1 MTPEQLIGK
10 TIEILHMA
18 GGTPNS
24 PSFPFQVGSKLVVKN
39 CKMSGSDYV
48 LFLEGTT
55 SSWHAA
61 LGHNFKIC
69 DLPSVPQV
77 KSPRWGNLETTEEWK
92 ALIGEYVEIL
102 DSRGGGGD
110 IQGKTFQVVDSD
122 LGTLKLRGHF
132 AYKGIFWHCDRNC
145 FRVVPTPTASVQ
157 DSTTT
162 RPTKEEVA
170 RRYSPGTKYTPFG
183 NDGRLRAGVVSEARY
198 EPKNNGGGSS
208 KWWVNDIPDDY
219 VFTNGN
225 WAPIVEIDTVPLI
238 PPNPISNPA
247 ARQWTDYSFEEIWE
261 EAKRRYPVGTKFT
274 SVIDSR
280 SYVVVSHET
289 PGGTK
294 DHWNKNKQVWFYAD
308 PNIPDFRANV
318 FKRNIWAEII
328 EQPKPAEPD
337 YDAILHKARND
348 YPIGCS
354 YKALIAN
361 GDVSDKIR
369 EVIRTPNWVG
379 DRQQQYIDGGIDYL
393 YVKGKWA
400 EIVTTASPT
409 APNRDDILTEA
420 IRRYPI
426 GTKVITVNS
435 DRNPHREEVV
445 NGTPRKYNDN
455 LDKIDWQGSFAFL
468 YYQGHWATIVQ
479 EVQTAEKPEVTSAE
493 AILAEAIKRYP
504 IGTKVRC
511 VTGEE
516 ETVTDTPR
524 LYPRR
529 GDKSSAQIDW
539 EDSKGFLYLPSHGN
553 RWAEILSASK
563 DPREALLDEAR
574 ERYPEGSV
582 VRCLTHGTW
591 EKIENVEG
599 HKPKWQDHLR
609 IRMGRHATRV
619 YTDGVWA
626 IRDDSQTPDKGE
638 ESTESAQ
645 ATSVTNSQAQSAAA
659 VQAITE
665 KDPRTYTIEEALEEC
680 KRRYPPGTRVIPIQG
695 GTNKPLPQDEFIV
708 RANTHK
714 IYSREDATIDLGGYH
729 GGLLYRKGT
738 WAQIVSFG
746 EAVSEEPPNVE
757 LKISTPDTKMT
768 GVKAEKIIETPL
780 VEKKKH
786 IYF

>member
-92 ALIGEYVEIL
+92 A
-102 DSRGGGGD
+102 
-110 IQGKTFQVVDSD
+110 
-122 LGTLKLRGHF
+122 
-132 AYKGIFWHCDRNC
+132 
-145 FRVVPTPTASVQ
+145 
-157 DSTTT
+157 
-162 RPTKEEVA
+162 
-170 RRYSPGTKYTPFG
+170 
-183 NDGRLRAGVVSEARY
+183 
-198 EPKNNGGGSS
+198 
-208 KWWVNDIPDDY
+208 
-219 VFTNGN
+219 
-225 WAPIVEIDTVPLI
+225 PIVEIDTVPLI

-308 PNIPDFRANV
+308 PNIPDFKANV

-337 YDAILHKARND
+337 YDAILNKARAD
-348 YPIGCS
+348 YPMRCS

-361 GDVSDKIR
+361 GDVSDKIW
-369 EVIRTPNWVG
+369 EVTRRPNWVG
-379 DRQQQYIDGGIDYL
+379 EREELRIDGGIDYL

-400 EIVTTASPT
+400 ERVDVPAPT
-409 APNRDDILTEA
+409 PEESLLDKA

-426 GTKVITVNS
+426 GTKVITVS
-435 DRNPHREEVV
+435 PDRNPHREEVV

-524 LYPRR
+524 LSPRR

-591 EKIENVEG
+591 ERIENVEG
-599 HKPKWQDHLR
+599 HKPKWQGHLR

-619 YTDGVWA
+619 YTDGIWA

-645 ATSVTNSQAQSAAA
+645 ATSATNSQAQSAAA

-695 GTNKPLPQDEFIV
+695 GTDKPLPQDQFTV
-708 RANTHK
+708 RDNTHK
-714 IYSREDATIDLGGYH
+714 IYSREDESIDLGGYH

-746 EAVSEEPPNVE
+746 EAVSEKSTNVE
-757 LKISTPDTKMT
+757 LKISTPDNKMT

>member
-48 LFLEGTT
+48 LLFEGTE
-55 SSWHAA
+55 SFWYAA
-61 LGHNFKIC
+61 LGHHFKIC

-92 ALIGEYVEIL
+92 
-102 DSRGGGGD
+102 
-110 IQGKTFQVVDSD
+110 
-122 LGTLKLRGHF
+122 
-132 AYKGIFWHCDRNC
+132 
-145 FRVVPTPTASVQ
+145 
-157 DSTTT
+157 
-162 RPTKEEVA
+162 
-170 RRYSPGTKYTPFG
+170 
-183 NDGRLRAGVVSEARY
+183 
-198 EPKNNGGGSS
+198 
-208 KWWVNDIPDDY
+208 
-219 VFTNGN
+219 
-225 WAPIVEIDTVPLI
+225 APIVEIDTVPLI

-308 PNIPDFRANV
+308 PNIPDFKANV

-337 YDAILHKARND
+337 YDAILNKARAD
-348 YPIGCS
+348 YPMRCS

-361 GDVSDKIR
+361 GDVSDKIW
-369 EVIRTPNWVG
+369 EVTCRPNWVG
-379 DRQQQYIDGGIDYL
+379 EREELRIDGGIDYL
-393 YVKGKWA
+393 YVKGKWAERVDVPAPTPEESLLDKAIRRYPIGTKVKTVNSFGFAGEETVTSTPRIIANDAIDWSSSNAYLYRCGRWA

-426 GTKVITVNS
+426 GTKVITVRP

-455 LDKIDWQGSFAFL
+455 LDKIDWQGSVAFL

-563 DPREALLDEAR
+563 DPREALLDAAR

-591 EKIENVEG
+591 ERIENVEG
-599 HKPKWQDHLR
+599 NKPKWQDHLR

-619 YTDGVWA
+619 YADGIWA

-645 ATSVTNSQAQSAAA
+645 ATSATNSQAQSAAA

-680 KRRYPPGTRVIPIQG
+680 KRRYPPGTRVIPVHG
-695 GTNKPLPQDEFIV
+695 HTKRLMPEHEFVMREGKPPKQFSS
-708 RANTHK
+708 TC
-714 IYSREDATIDLGGYH
+714 IDCGQFHEGHLYYDGY
-729 GGLLYRKGT
+729 
-738 WAQIVSFG
+738 WAKVVGAQ
-746 EAVSEEPPNVE
+746 ETVSEKSTNVE
-757 LKISTPDTKMT
+757 LKISTPDNKMT

>member
-92 ALIGEYVEIL
+92 A
-102 DSRGGGGD
+102 
-110 IQGKTFQVVDSD
+110 
-122 LGTLKLRGHF
+122 
-132 AYKGIFWHCDRNC
+132 
-145 FRVVPTPTASVQ
+145 
-157 DSTTT
+157 
-162 RPTKEEVA
+162 
-170 RRYSPGTKYTPFG
+170 
-183 NDGRLRAGVVSEARY
+183 
-198 EPKNNGGGSS
+198 
-208 KWWVNDIPDDY
+208 
-219 VFTNGN
+219 
-225 WAPIVEIDTVPLI
+225 PIVEIDTVPLI

-308 PNIPDFRANV
+308 PNIPDFKANV

-337 YDAILHKARND
+337 YDAILNKARAD
-348 YPIGCS
+348 YPMRCS

-361 GDVSDKIR
+361 GDVSDKIW
-369 EVIRTPNWVG
+369 EVTRRPNWVG
-379 DRQQQYIDGGIDYL
+379 EREELRIDGGIDYL

-400 EIVTTASPT
+400 ERVDVPAPT
-409 APNRDDILTEA
+409 PEESLLDKA

-426 GTKVITVNS
+426 GTKVITVS
-435 DRNPHREEVV
+435 PDRNPHREEVV

-524 LYPRR
+524 LSPRR

-591 EKIENVEG
+591 ERIENVEG
-599 HKPKWQDHLR
+599 NKPKWQDHLR

-619 YTDGVWA
+619 YADGIWA

-645 ATSVTNSQAQSAAA
+645 ATSATNSQAQSEAA

-695 GTNKPLPQDEFIV
+695 GTDKPLPQDQFTV
-708 RANTHK
+708 RDNTHK
-714 IYSREDATIDLGGYH
+714 IYSREDESIDLGGYH

-746 EAVSEEPPNVE
+746 EAVSEKSTNVE
-757 LKISTPDTKMT
+757 LKISTPDNKMT

>member
-10 TIEILHMA
+10 TVEILHMA

-48 LFLEGTT
+48 LLFEGTE
-55 SSWHAA
+55 SFWYAA
-61 LGHNFKIC
+61 LGHHFKIC

-183 NDGRLRAGVVSEARY
+183 NDGRLRAGIVSEAHH
-198 EPKNNGGGSS
+198 EPKNNDGCSS

-308 PNIPDFRANV
+308 PNIPDFKANV

-337 YDAILHKARND
+337 YDAILNKARAD
-348 YPIGCS
+348 YPMRCS

-361 GDVSDKIR
+361 GDVSDKIW
-369 EVIRTPNWVG
+369 EVTRRPNWVG
-379 DRQQQYIDGGIDYL
+379 EREELRIDGGIDYL

-400 EIVTTASPT
+400 ERVDVPAPT
-409 APNRDDILTEA
+409 PEESLLDKA

-426 GTKVITVNS
+426 GTKVITVS
-435 DRNPHREEVV
+435 PDRNPHREEVV

-563 DPREALLDEAR
+563 DPREALLDEVR

-591 EKIENVEG
+591 ERIENVEG

-665 KDPRTYTIEEALEEC
+665 EGPRAYTIEEAIEVC
-680 KRRYPPGTRVIPIQG
+680 KRRYPPGTRVIPVHG
-695 GTNKPLPQDEFIV
+695 YTKRLMPEHEFVMREGKPPKQFSS
-708 RANTHK
+708 TC
-714 IYSREDATIDLGGYH
+714 IDCGQFHEGY
-729 GGLLYRKGT
+729 LYYDGY
-738 WAQIVSFG
+738 WAKVVGAQ
-746 EAVSEEPPNVE
+746 ETVSEKSTNVE
-757 LKISTPDTKMT
+757 LKISTPDNTMT

>member
-92 ALIGEYVEIL
+92 A
-102 DSRGGGGD
+102 
-110 IQGKTFQVVDSD
+110 
-122 LGTLKLRGHF
+122 
-132 AYKGIFWHCDRNC
+132 
-145 FRVVPTPTASVQ
+145 
-157 DSTTT
+157 
-162 RPTKEEVA
+162 
-170 RRYSPGTKYTPFG
+170 
-183 NDGRLRAGVVSEARY
+183 
-198 EPKNNGGGSS
+198 
-208 KWWVNDIPDDY
+208 
-219 VFTNGN
+219 
-225 WAPIVEIDTVPLI
+225 PIVEIDTVPLI

-308 PNIPDFRANV
+308 PNIPDFKANV

-337 YDAILHKARND
+337 YDAILNKARAD
-348 YPIGCS
+348 YPMRCS

-361 GDVSDKIR
+361 GDVSDKIW
-369 EVIRTPNWVG
+369 EVTRRPNWVG
-379 DRQQQYIDGGIDYL
+379 EREELRIDGGIDYL

-400 EIVTTASPT
+400 ERVDVPAPT
-409 APNRDDILTEA
+409 PEESLLDKA

-426 GTKVITVNS
+426 GTKVITVS
-435 DRNPHREEVV
+435 PDRNPHREEVV

-524 LYPRR
+524 LSPRR

-591 EKIENVEG
+591 ERIENVEG
-599 HKPKWQDHLR
+599 HKPKWQGHLR

-619 YTDGVWA
+619 YTDGIWA

-645 ATSVTNSQAQSAAA
+645 ATSATNSQAQSEAA

-695 GTNKPLPQDEFIV
+695 GTDKPLPQDQFTV
-708 RANTHK
+708 RDNTHK
-714 IYSREDATIDLGGYH
+714 IYSREDESIDLGGYH

-746 EAVSEEPPNVE
+746 EAVSEKSTNVE
-757 LKISTPDTKMT
+757 LKISTPDNKMT